1 MGGRKVK
8 ITADTNILLRALVRD
23 DAAQAR
29 AASRILREAALI
41 ALPLTCLCEL
51 AWVLRRVYGLQRDE
65 ILLALETVLEVEN
78 VSVNR
83 AAADAGV
90 AALRAGGDFA
100 DGVIAWD
107 GAWLGGESFV
117 SFDKRAVNV
126 LKKQG
131 IAARLLE

>member
-1 MGGRKVK
+1 MK
-8 ITADTNILLRALVRD
+8 ITADSNILLRALVRD

-29 AASRILREAALI
+29 AASRILREAELI
-41 ALPLTCLCEL
+41 AVSLACLCEL
-51 AWVLRRVYGLQRDE
+51 VWVLRRVYRFQRDE

-78 VSVNR
+78 VAVNH
-83 AAADAGV
+83 AAADAGI
-90 AALRAGGDFA
+90 AALRNGGDFA

-107 GAWLGGESFV
+107 GEWLGGQSFV
-117 SFDKRAVNV
+117 SFDKKAVAV